1 MHAPPRYRHRDV
13 WRIAAPMIISGVT
26 VPLLGIVD
34 TAVMGHLE
42 HPRYLAAV
50 AVGATIFSFLF
61 MGLNFLRMGTTGLA
75 AQAFGSGDAGE
86 QRTVLVQAVLVSL
99 VMAALLIALQV
110 PVGRL
115 ALALIAPEPEVVE
128 PAWTYFSV
136 RIWAAPAAL
145 ANFALIGWFIGMQDT
160 RRPLVLMLTVN
171 LTNIALSVLF
181 VVGLGYRT
189 GGVAA
194 ASVIA
199 EWAGLGL
206 GLGQVK
212 RMLPAD
218 SHTDWSRVRDPG
230 RLRRMLGLNANLLTR
245 TLSLMFVFGFI
256 TAQGARFGTEILA
269 ANAILIQFQYFM
281 SYALD
286 GLAHAAEALAG
297 RALGARDAAG
307 FRRSVRLSL
316 VWTLGVAAAFTLV
329 YAAAGPAMLALMT
342 DQPALRATAA
352 TYLPWI
358 IASPLVSAWSF
369 LFDGVFVGATWAES
383 MRNAMLLSA
392 FAVFLPFFY
401 LTQQAGLGN
410 HGLWLAF
417 LAFMAARGLSMGA
430 IYLRRAPA

>member
-1 MHAPPRYRHRDV
+1 MNPPAPYRHRDV
-13 WRIAAPMIISGVT
+13 WRIAAPMIISNVT

-61 MGLNFLRMGTTGLA
+61 LGLNFLRMGTTGLA
-75 AQAFGSGDAGE
+75 AQAFGSGDANE
-86 QRTVLVQAVLVSL
+86 QRTVLVQAVLVAL
-99 VMAALLIALQV
+99 AMAALLIILQV

-115 ALALIAPEPEVVE
+115 AMALIAPEPDVVG
-128 PAWTYFSV
+128 PAWRYFSV

-160 RRPLVLMLTVN
+160 RRPLVLMLVVN
-171 LTNIALSVLF
+171 LTNIALSLLF
-181 VVGLGYRT
+181 VIGFGYRT

-206 GLGQVK
+206 GLLLVM
-212 RMLPAD
+212 RMLPRETR
-218 SHTDWSRVRDPG
+218 TDWGRVKDPA
-230 RLRRMLGLNANLLTR
+230 RIRRMLGLNANLLVR

-256 TAQGARFGTEILA
+256 TAQGARFGTTVLA

-281 SYALD
+281 AYALD
-286 GLAHAAEALAG
+286 GFAHAAEALAG
-297 RALGARDAAG
+297 RALGSRDRGG
-307 FRRSVRLSL
+307 FRRAVRLSL
-316 VWTLGVAAAFTLV
+316 LWSLGVAAGFSLV
-329 YAAAGPAMLALMT
+329 YAAAGPAILSLMT

-352 TYLPWI
+352 AYLPWI
-358 IASPLVSAWSF
+358 VASPLISAWSF
-369 LFDGVFVGATWAES
+369 LFDGVFVGATWATS
-383 MRNAMLLSA
+383 MRNSMLLST
-392 FAVFLPFFY
+392 FGIFVPFFY
-401 LTQQAGLGN
+401 ATQAAGLGN

-430 IYLRRAPA
+430 IYLRRSSP